1 MDTIYTDYEN
11 YLIGNSKDVGKHNFY
26 GAAPG
31 GANQQR
37 ALLLLHYALEEVLGW
52 NEEEVIRKFDSYM
65 INVLKLE
72 RVVDYIKY
80 PAEVPD
86 RDPRY
91 ILSLLYPERI
101 KLNYTQMV
109 VEVYQRVLRGEGQF
123 PREYF
128 AGVDGFF
135 RFSICLQYLISSYKP
150 FFDLDELY
158 EFFLSPEG
166 NKFLMKF
173 RLKVPAEQFHI
184 KLLDCIKEITAN
196 NEYCNLYYSYYSF
209 YVELTGN
216 TQPMFAL

>member
-1 MDTIYTDYEN
+1 MDTLYTDYEN
-11 YLIGNSKDVGKHNFY
+11 FLIGNSKDVGKHNFY

-37 ALLLLHYALEEVLGW
+37 ALSLLHYALEEVLEW
-52 NEEEVIRKFDSYM
+52 DEEESIKKFDKYM
-65 INVLKLE
+65 IKALKLE

-91 ILSLLYPERI
+91 ILSLLYPDRI

-109 VEVYQRVLRGEGQF
+109 MEVFQRVLNGKGQF

-135 RFSICLQYLISSYKP
+135 RFSETTTFVTLPVIAGLSVERIISS
-150 FFDLDELY
+150 FDNLL
-158 EFFLSPEG
+158 LSPDSWIA
-166 NKFLMKF
+166 
-173 RLKVPAEQFHI
+173 V
-184 KLLDCIKEITAN
+184 T
-196 NEYCNLYYSYYSF
+196 
-209 YVELTGN
+209 
-216 TQPMFAL
+216 